1 MDLLSFFLSGGYMKI
16 QISRTNLFKTLQK
29 IINIIPTKSTTDI
42 VYNILLISENN
53 ILKLIATDLE
63 ITQVSWVNCLT
74 ETNGSVTIPGKL
86 LMDIVRELPEG
97 NINLYSDER
106 SKIEISSDS
115 GIYKLSGQPV
125 HEFPSVPLIETDKS
139 VNIEGKQLKKM
150 IEKTIFACSTDNLRP
165 SLTGIY
171 CQFFEN
177 EYRMVATDGHRLV
190 KYVYQQFSSH
200 QFTGDI
206 IVPTKALNFVARN
219 IAENTS
225 LKLFIEENFVLFE
238 LQDTKIFSRIIK
250 EPFPDY
256 ERVIPNNYTK
266 EIILDRENFISSVR
280 RVSLFSNPLTAQITL
295 SLNANRMNI
304 SAKDIDFGGEA
315 NEAISCDF
323 TGENLDIAYNSDYL
337 LDILKHMDSTDILLK
352 VEDPDG
358 PGLVFPKENEEF
370 ENITMLIMPV
380 RIHQ

>member
-1 MDLLSFFLSGGYMKI
+1 MKI

-29 IINIIPTKSTTDI
+29 IINVIPSKSTTDI
-42 VYNILLISENN
+42 VYNILLIAENN

-63 ITQVSWVNCLT
+63 ITQVSWINCTT
-74 ETNGSVTIPGKL
+74 ETNGSVTIPGKI

-97 NINLYSDER
+97 NIIFSSDER
-106 SKIEISSDS
+106 SKIEIKSDS
-115 GIYKLSGQPV
+115 GVYKLSGQPV
-125 HEFPSVPLIETDKS
+125 HEFPSVPLIETNNTILID
-139 VNIEGKQLKKM
+139 GKQFKKM

-177 EYRMVATDGHRLV
+177 EYRMVATDGHRLA
-190 KYVYQQFSSH
+190 KYVYKDFSSPKY
-200 QFTGDI
+200 TGDI

-219 IAENTS
+219 IAENS
-225 LKLFIEENFVLFE
+225 ALNILIEENYVLFD

-266 EIILDRENFISSVR
+266 EIILNRENFISSTR
-280 RVSLFSNPLTAQITL
+280 RVALFSNPLTSQLEL
-295 SLNANRMNI
+295 SLDRNKLNI

-315 NEAISCDF
+315 NETISCDYE
-323 TGENLDIAYNSDYL
+323 GEPLAIAYNSNYL
-337 LDILKHMDSTDILLK
+337 LDILKHIDSIDILIK
-352 VEDPDG
+352 VEDADG
-358 PGLVFPKENEEF
+358 PGLIFPKDNDQS